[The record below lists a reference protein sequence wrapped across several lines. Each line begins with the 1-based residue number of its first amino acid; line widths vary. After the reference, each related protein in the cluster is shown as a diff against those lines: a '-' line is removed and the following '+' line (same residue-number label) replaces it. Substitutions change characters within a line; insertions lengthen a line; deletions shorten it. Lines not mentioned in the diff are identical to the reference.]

1 MSLAASAARSERGDR
16 VYCTYFDSR
25 YMPRARVMMQSL
37 RAAGEK
43 GRVFALCFDETAYSA
58 VSEWGDDIHALRLS
72 DLEVAYPQLLTVKTQ
87 RSTAEYYFTCTPWVI
102 RLVKGLCSDAEWVT
116 YLDADL
122 CFFSPVKQI
131 YQEMGSGS
139 CGIIAHDYLPRY
151 RRLEKYGKF
160 NVGWVSFRSTAEGRA
175 VLDWWADQCLA
186 WCHDTPDAGRFA
198 DQGYLDQFVAVAPGV
213 IEITHPGANLAP
225 WNLGGR
231 TVASTGN
238 GDVLV
243 DGLPLLFFHFHG
255 LRRRGDRYFAS
266 HLEYGARA
274 NATTRDLIYAPYVQA
289 LSEAERELG
298 YVAPPSARRGRGF
311 RGRAL
316 QARRNAY
323 DLLARLRGESFPVA
337 QTMPEQLR

>member
-1 MSLAASAARSERGDR
+1 MSLEPSSARHDRRER

-37 RAAGEK
+37 RAAGET
-43 GRVFALCFDETAYSA
+43 GRIFALCFDETAYSA
-58 VSEWGDDIHALRLS
+58 VSEWGERIHALRLS
-72 DLEVAYPQLLTVKTQ
+72 DLEAAYPRLLTVKPQ

-102 RLVKGLCSDAEWVT
+102 RLVMGLCPEAEWVT

-122 CFFSPVKQI
+122 CFFSPVDDI
-131 YQEMGSGS
+131 YYELGSGS

-151 RRLEKYGKF
+151 RRLEKYGRF
-160 NVGWVSFRSTAEGRA
+160 NVGWVSFRSTSEGHA

-198 DQGYLDQFVAVAPGV
+198 DQGYLDQFAAIAPGV
-213 IEITHPGANLAP
+213 VEIAHPGANLAP

-231 TVASTGN
+231 RTAPGPNGTVIVA
-238 GDVLV
+238 DA
-243 DGLPLLFFHFHG
+243 PLIFFHFHG

-274 NATTRDLIYAPYVQA
+274 NATTRDLIYAPYVRA
-289 LSEAERELG
+289 LSEVEQELR
-298 YVAPPSARRGRGF
+298 YVAPPSARRGRGV
-311 RGRAL
+311 RGWAL

-323 DLLARLRGESFPVA
+323 DLVARLRGESFPVA
-337 QTMPEQLR
+337 QTMPDQP